1 LSSDFFKEAVA
12 DMNQRLIPALKEE
25 QRKGPGIYVDKFLQ
39 NLENFTG
46 GKRSDTEKSIKRSQ
60 GSGESVDSLEQYMEI
75 YGMGKDV
82 YIKYILGIFKEL
94 LTIYDKIKK
103 SKKYCK
109 KEGSK
114 TGKCPPYL
122 CILNG
127 DEECHKKL
135 NPIENFRADAL
146 LGKQGAKNLF
156 FEVCDSIHE
165 DKAYFEKFKQT
176 PALVKKRIS
185 DILDGILSERKK
197 TGGGMKIK
205 GLGKKYTR
213 KRYTRKKYTRKYS
226 KSKRKKNKS
235 KRRRR

>member
-1 LSSDFFKEAVA
+1 MD
-12 DMNQRLIPALKEE
+12 
-25 QRKGPGIYVDKFLQ
+25 
-39 NLENFTG
+39 
-46 GKRSDTEKSIKRSQ
+46 
-60 GSGESVDSLEQYMEI
+60 
-75 YGMGKDV
+75 
-82 YIKYILGIFKEL
+82 IFKEL

-122 CILNG
+122 C
-127 DEECHKKL
+127 KL
-135 NPIENFRADAL
+135 DGAGICGIKFQPIENFRVHAL
-146 LGKQGAKNLF
+146 LGKHGAKNLF
-156 FEVCDSIHE
+156 FVLCDSIYE

-185 DILDGILSERKK
+185 DILDVILSERKK

-226 KSKRKKNKS
+226 KSKRKKNTKGKS